1 MCRIAIMTE
10 QKKIGRPTKYDPAF
24 CEIAIELGRQGKSRE
39 SIAANLNVSW
49 NTLNIWAETHPEF
62 LEALNNAKTLE
73 QDYWEDLGLR
83 YIVEAPGGSK
93 LNSAVWGR
101 SMAAR
106 FPQKWRDNSK
116 MEVVGKDNGAIQVD
130 VVHDFSQGLLNDLL
144 ATRQDDADKE

>member
-1 MCRIAIMTE
+1 MTAE
-10 QKKIGRPTKYDPAF
+10 KKIGRPTKYDPAY
-24 CEIAIELGRQGKSRE
+24 CEIATELGRQGKSRE

-62 LEALNNAKTLE
+62 LEALSNAKTLE